1 VAADFLPRLDAGDR
15 ADLLRLG
22 HGREYGRGAPIAVQ
36 GDRADT
42 AFVLLHGRVK
52 VTITTVDGHE
62 IVVSVLGPGN
72 LLGEFESLEG
82 DGRPRT
88 ASVIALDPVACRVL
102 LGDELRSY
110 LDTHPRAVRALLGVI
125 IERLLAADRR
135 RTDSGS
141 LDTAHRLAR
150 LFVEVV
156 DQQGPTDGGSI
167 DLDIPL
173 AQHELATLIA
183 ASRESLV
190 RALTSMRRLGLVST
204 ARRRI
209 TVCDLDGLR
218 RYAG

>member
-1 VAADFLPRLDAGDR
+1 M
-15 ADLLRLG
+15 
-22 HGREYGRGAPIAVQ
+22 Q

-42 AFVLLHGRVK
+42 AFLLLRGRVK
-52 VTITTVDGHE
+52 VTIGTVDGHE

-72 LLGEFESLEG
+72 LLGEFEPLEG
-82 DGRPRT
+82 DDRPRT
-88 ASVIALDPVACRVL
+88 ASVIALDAAECRAVP
-102 LGDELRSY
+102 GEELRAY
-110 LDTHPRAVRALLGVI
+110 LDTHPRAVRALLGVV

-135 RTDSGS
+135 RIDSGS

-156 DQQGPTDGGSI
+156 DQQGPTDTGSI

-190 RALTSMRRLGLVST
+190 RALTSMRSLGLVST

-218 RYAG
+218 RFAG